1 MQRFWPDGA
10 DAAHRSVPEQPA
22 LENVVPAAHAVSNS
36 PQLVLAFQG
45 GTVVF
50 TDAEHDPPD
59 GALAVINAADCEPPE
74 HVACVQD
81 PTWSVLQGFWGL
93 HMLLVYVST
102 VGCVQPPFTE
112 PQAHVQVAGK
122 KTGSL

>member
-36 PQLVLAFQG
+36 PQPVLMFQG
-45 GTVVF
+45 GTLGF
-50 TDAEHDPPD
+50 ADAEHDPPD
-59 GALAVINAADCEPPE
+59 GALAVINSADCEPPE
-74 HVACVQD
+74 HVACVQV
-81 PTWSVLQGFWGL
+81 PIWSVLQGFWGL

>member
-1 MQRFWPDGA
+1 MQRVWPDGA

-22 LENVVPAAHAVSNS
+22 LEKVVLEAHALSNS
-36 PQLVLAFQG
+36 PQPVLELQV
-45 GTVVF
+45 GTVLF
-50 TDAEHDPPD
+50 TDVEHDPPD
-59 GALAVINAADCEPPE
+59 GALAVINSADCEPPV
-74 HVACVQD
+74 HVACVQV

-102 VGCVQPPFTE
+102 VGSVQPPLTA
-112 PQAHVQVAGK
+112 PQAHEQVAGK